1 MIENSD
7 VLKIA
12 GLSRLALTEEEVT
25 LYSNQLSAILEHIE
39 KLKELD
45 TRDVGPTSHV
55 LDIQNVMREDRT
67 ASSLAVDE
75 GRRASACRPSGLGCR
90 LHLLVG
96 RLLWLRR
103 RRCSRP

>member
-75 GRRASACRPSGLGCR
+75 ALGNCPDPKDGFYR
-90 LHLLVG
+90 VPRILE
-96 RLLWLRR
+96 
-103 RRCSRP
+103 